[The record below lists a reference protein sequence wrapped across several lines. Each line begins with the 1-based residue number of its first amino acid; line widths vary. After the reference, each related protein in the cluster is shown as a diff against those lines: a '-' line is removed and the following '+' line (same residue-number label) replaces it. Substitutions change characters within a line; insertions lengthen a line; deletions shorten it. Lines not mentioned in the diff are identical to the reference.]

1 MSEAPIFSRLAQ
13 WLNENAYEVT
23 STDFNRPW
31 GGFFVLDETQSA
43 KFIDDFFPEVD
54 RNQVLAGGKISPK
67 ILAVAPNKRLS
78 WQYHFRRAER
88 WRVLEGP
95 VGVAISDTD
104 EQPEPGVYQKDDI
117 VVLAQGT
124 RHRLI
129 GLEGWGVVAEIWQ
142 HTNTNEPSDES
153 DIVRVQD
160 DFKRK

>member
-1 MSEAPIFSRLAQ
+1 MSEAPIFSRLST
-13 WLNENAYEVT
+13 WLNENSYQVV
-23 STDFNRPW
+23 STDFTRPW
-31 GGFFVLDETQSA
+31 GGFFVIDEAQSA

-54 RNQVLAGGKISPK
+54 RDQVLAGGKISPK

-95 VGVAISDTD
+95 VGVAISETD
-104 EQPEPGVYQKDDI
+104 DQPAPGTYKKDDI

-129 GLEGWGVVAEIWQ
+129 GLDNWGVVAEIWQ
-142 HTNTNEPSDES
+142 HTDPEMPSDES

>member
-1 MSEAPIFSRLAQ
+1 MSEAPIFSRLSK
-13 WLNENAYEVT
+13 WLDNQAYKVVN
-23 STDFNRPW
+23 TDFTRPW
-31 GGFFVLDETQSA
+31 GGFFVLDESQSA

-54 RNQVLAGGKISPK
+54 RDQVLAGGKISPK

-95 VGVAISDTD
+95 VGVAISETD
-104 EQPEPGVYQKDDI
+104 EQPEPGIYQKDDV

-142 HTNTNEPSDES
+142 HTDASLPSDES